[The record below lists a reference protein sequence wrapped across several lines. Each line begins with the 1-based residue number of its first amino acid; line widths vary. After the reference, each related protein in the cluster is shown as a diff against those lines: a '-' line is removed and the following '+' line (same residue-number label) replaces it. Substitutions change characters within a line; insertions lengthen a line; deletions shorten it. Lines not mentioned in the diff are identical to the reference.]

1 MFRLSEIETS
11 LDVWLQCGVEERRK
25 SKYGKKIAIPPI
37 LKESSPALESIVI
50 LNKLT
55 GFVEATEVEYEDYAV
70 YKSLAH
76 RVKRYSDLMNVHDID
91 KYKDVVLNT
100 FE

>member
-11 LDVWLQCGVEERRK
+11 LDVWLRCEADGPE
-25 SKYGKKIAIPPI
+25 SKYGKKIRIPPI
-37 LKESSPALESIVI
+37 LKETSPALESIVI

-55 GFVEATEVEYEDYAV
+55 GFVEATEVEYKNFNV
-70 YKSLAH
+70 YRTLAH
-76 RVKRYSDLMNVHDID
+76 RVKRYSDLMPIPDIN